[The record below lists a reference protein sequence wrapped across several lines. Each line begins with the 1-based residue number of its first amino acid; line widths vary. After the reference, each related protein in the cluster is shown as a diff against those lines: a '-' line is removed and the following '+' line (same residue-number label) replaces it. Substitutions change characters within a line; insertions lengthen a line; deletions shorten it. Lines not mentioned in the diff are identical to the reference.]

1 MSMEEPKRKFE
12 GVWIPAAIWLDKSL
26 SITEKVMLVEIN
38 SLQNPER
45 GCFASNEYFS
55 NFFDLSK
62 SRVSEIIG
70 ILVARGFVR
79 VVLIREGKQIVG
91 RQIWMTES
99 GKLTVA
105 GVAPHQTPSSENT
118 HTLLRKTRIPSSENK
133 ATPFGKDDD
142 PSSENTIDRN
152 TDSNN
157 KGDNKGIGSQDLPAP
172 DSSGAPEKKPALT
185 DEAWEAY
192 NTAYFNRYG
201 TETIRDAKANAFLS
215 RLIACVGKK
224 EAPHIAAFYVS
235 LNKQY
240 YISRYHDLGDL
251 VKDAKGIR
259 TQWVTGRVMTNA
271 RAAQL
276 DSTATNVDA
285 AREAIEMLRR
295 RNKNASV

>member
-1 MSMEEPKRKFE
+1 MSTDDMERRFT
-12 GVWIPAAIWLDKSL
+12 GVWIPAAIWLDSSL

-38 SLQNPER
+38 ILQHRER

-55 NFFDLSK
+55 KFFDLSK
-62 SRVSEIIG
+62 SRVSEIISR
-70 ILVARGFVR
+70 LVARDFVR

-105 GVAPHQTPSSENT
+105 GVAPHQTPSSENA
-118 HTLLRKTRIPSSENK
+118 HTPLRKTRIPPSENK
-133 ATPFGKDDD
+133 ATPFGKGDD

-152 TDSNN
+152 IDSNN
-157 KGDNKGIGSQDLPAP
+157 KGDNKDIGLQDLPAP
-172 DSSGAPEKKPALT
+172 DKSGAPEEEISPST
-185 DEAWEAY
+185 QVWEAY
-192 NTAYFNRYG
+192 NTAYYNRYG
-201 TETIRDAKANAFLS
+201 TETIRDALANKSIS

-235 LNKQY
+235 INKQF
-240 YISRYHDLGDL
+240 YISRYHDLETL

-259 TQWVTGRVMTNA
+259 TQWVTGRVMTNT